1 MIIGI
6 TIIQLGILLVETVCR
21 FIFSFFTASLGQMVV
36 KDMRVVTY
44 QKVINLNLSQFDKTP
59 IGTLTT
65 RTINDIESI
74 NDIFSDGLIPIIAD
88 LLSIIAVLS
97 YMLIGN

>member
-1 MIIGI
+1 MQPAAQVWFLKGAAEVIIGI

-44 QKVINLNLSQFDKTP
+44 QKVFK
-59 IGTLTT
+59 
-65 RTINDIESI
+65 SI
-74 NDIFSDGLIPIIAD
+74 AIR
-88 LLSIIAVLS
+88 
-97 YMLIGN
+97 